1 MRQTRATR
9 MAGLAL
15 AAATLLGPASS
26 RATTVFTDSF
36 DYANGNLA
44 GKSGGSGWSGA
55 WTGGVSQVAGGLPG
69 TSGNS
74 VRFSSNASVTSR
86 ALVGTYTTGG
96 AASYY
101 LSFLFNAS
109 PIPPSGAGEYAGVS
123 LIGTTSSFFAGVP
136 GSSGQLGFDWAN
148 EGDGLLTGT
157 SGTNYLLLFEFKA
170 GGSAGY
176 TLANFYATTDLGA
189 TGSSLLAGA
198 PAAFLEGPNFS
209 FSSVEIAGGYNS
221 GSVNLAGL
229 AMTTSADE
237 SVNLTLN
244 VVPEASTAGWMAAA
258 LLAGAG
264 ALRRRQKGRAA
275 N

>member
-1 MRQTRATR
+1 M
-9 MAGLAL
+9 
-15 AAATLLGPASS
+15 
-26 RATTVFTDSF
+26 
-36 DYANGNLA
+36 
-44 GKSGGSGWSGA
+44 
-55 WTGGVSQVAGGLPG
+55 
-69 TSGNS
+69 
-74 VRFSSNASVTSR
+74 
-86 ALVGTYTTGG
+86 
-96 AASYY
+96 
-101 LSFLFNAS
+101 
-109 PIPPSGAGEYAGVS
+109 
-123 LIGTTSSFFAGVP
+123 P

>member
-1 MRQTRATR
+1 M
-9 MAGLAL
+9 AL
-15 AAATLLGPASS
+15 AAATLLGPAAS

-36 DYANGNLA
+36 DYPNGNLA
-44 GKSGGSGWSGA
+44 GQSGGAGWGGA

-69 TSGNS
+69 ISGSS
-74 VRFSSNASVTSR
+74 VRISNNTSVTTR
-86 ALVGTYTTGG
+86 ALGATYSTGG
-96 AASYY
+96 ATSYY
-101 LSFLFNAS
+101 LSFLFNAA
-109 PIPPSGAGEYAGVS
+109 PIPPSGGGDYAGIS
-123 LIGTTSSFFAGVP
+123 LTGAGPSFFAGVP
-136 GSSGQLGFDWAN
+136 GSSGQFGFDWQN
-148 EGDGLLTGT
+148 EGDGLFTAT

-198 PAAFLEGPNFS
+198 PIAFLEATNFS
-209 FSSVEIAGGYNS
+209 FSSVAIAGGYTS

-229 AMTTSADE
+229 AMATNADE

-244 VVPEASTAGWMAAA
+244 IVPEPSTAGWLAAA

-264 ALRRRQKGRAA
+264 ALRRRQRGRAA